1 MKEVSY
7 WVADDGTKFDEEKDC
22 FNYEWKQ
29 KFQKIQN
36 NGLKIFDRSHTEIT
50 NWDFDAIYDVFGV
63 LVLTLDAAKFF
74 VKWSDDYGA
83 EAPFSNY
90 DIETQDE
97 DLLGV
102 WVYDALDNGGGWV
115 HLDKLYIQVKDLY
128 HKFN

>member
-29 KFQKIQN
+29 KFQKVQN

-50 NWDFDAIYDVFGV
+50 NWDFDAIYDAFGV
-63 LVLTLDAAKFF
+63 LVLTLDAARFF

-90 DIETQDE
+90 DISNASETKF
-97 DLLGV
+97 
-102 WVYDALDNGGGWV
+102 
-115 HLDKLYIQVKDLY
+115 HLFRYWRWWFI
-128 HKFN
+128 